1 MEHAYVQ
8 PHLIRLPIK
17 NTPPC
22 YNFLMGLF
30 YTKKG
35 DKGFSHV
42 GKIKINKLDDHIE
55 ALGQLDELNCL
66 IGVFKSEQKNK
77 TLRTILHQVQENLFI
92 IQANVAYKMLK
103 EKRVAPQIGEPVLK
117 SIESVIDGIESKLE
131 VERKFIIPGTNT
143 TSAWLDYIRAK
154 SRTTERALLRI
165 KLKDPLANAYTNRL
179 SSLFFALARQ
189 AGQKGKESSPIYK

>member
-1 MEHAYVQ
+1 
-8 PHLIRLPIK
+8 
-17 NTPPC
+17 
-22 YNFLMGLF
+22 MGLF

-42 GKIKINKLDDHIE
+42 GKIKISKLDHHIE

-66 IGVFKSEQKNK
+66 IGVFKSEQKDKALK
-77 TLRTILHQVQENLFI
+77 TTLHRVKENLFI
-92 IQANVAYKMLK
+92 IQAIVAYKMLR
-103 EKRVAPQIGEPVLK
+103 EKRIPPQLEESTLR
-117 SIESVIDGIESKLE
+117 SIESVIDEIESKLK
-131 VERKFIIPGTNT
+131 VERKFIIPGTNP

-165 KLKDPLANAYTNRL
+165 KLKNPTANAYMNRL

-189 AGQKGKESSPIYK
+189 VGQKGRESSPRYK